1 MTQLNNTEMNTTE
14 AVVYLKNGKRKYG
27 LILEEVIN
35 DTYQFISNVDYFAFL
50 ENKNQEYIEE
60 LHASTIETID
70 TNLK

>member
-1 MTQLNNTEMNTTE
+1 MTQSINTEMNTTE

-27 LILEEVIN
+27 LLLEEVIN
-35 DTYQFISNVDYFAFL
+35 DTYQFISNGDYFAFL
-50 ENKNQEYIEE
+50 ENKNKGYIEE

>member
-1 MTQLNNTEMNTTE
+1 MTELNNTEMNTTE

-27 LILEEVIN
+27 LLLEEVIN

-50 ENKNQEYIEE
+50 ENKNQGYIEE